1 MQGIKYSV
9 WTVKVGYPS
18 MIRVLIYV
26 GGVYI
31 KEVISNSEWVI
42 PVNNDGQPFAIYDIF
57 PRIWNVWKNTES
69 TYSVKRKH

>member
-1 MQGIKYSV
+1 MQGLKYSV
-9 WTVKVGYPS
+9 WKVKVGYPA

-42 PVNNDGQPFAIYDIF
+42 LVNNDGQPFAIYDIF
-57 PRIWNVWKNTES
+57 M
-69 TYSVKRKH
+69 TYSQEFEMYGKILNQLIL

>member
-1 MQGIKYSV
+1 MQGLKYRV
-9 WTVKVGYPS
+9 WTVKIGYPS